1 MEFTGVHKEDL
12 VKLLKNL
19 KNDHHLIQG
28 MMLLM
33 ISKCLQVS
41 VSTLYSS
48 VSMLDRQLKSC
59 QLIS

>member
-33 ISKCLQVS
+33 IS
-41 VSTLYSS
+41 
-48 VSMLDRQLKSC
+48 
-59 QLIS
+59 

>member
-28 MMLLM
+28 MILM

>member
-28 MMLLM
+28 KLSM
-33 ISKCLQVS
+33 ILHVWQVS
-41 VSTLYSS
+41 VS
-48 VSMLDRQLKSC
+48 M
-59 QLIS
+59 

>member
-28 MMLLM
+28 TLLI
-33 ISKCLQVS
+33 ISK
-41 VSTLYSS
+41 
-48 VSMLDRQLKSC
+48 R
-59 QLIS
+59 LIGISEYVI

>member
-28 MMLLM
+28 KVSM
-33 ISKCLQVS
+33 ILNVWKVS
-41 VSTLYSS
+41 VS
-48 VSMLDRQLKSC
+48 M
-59 QLIS
+59 